1 MTNAAIEWLAREVLG
16 SFDAFEHGVREAIG
30 NTNYV
35 LIRDLAKLVEK
46 QSSKCSCALDA
57 AFSGANPQTAIVNDA
72 LRKLAESATPPCA
85 RCDDP
90 AHYSHMPHAA
100 ICPAVK

>member
-1 MTNAAIEWLAREVLG
+1 MNAAIQWLAREVLG
-16 SFDAFEHGVREAIG
+16 SFEAFEHQVREAIG

-46 QSSKCSCALDA
+46 QSPERSSTLDA
-57 AFSGANPQTAIVNDA
+57 AFSGQNSRTIIVNDA
-72 LRKLAESATPPCA
+72 LHRLAAPLCA

-90 AHYSHMPHAA
+90 AHYSHMPHTA